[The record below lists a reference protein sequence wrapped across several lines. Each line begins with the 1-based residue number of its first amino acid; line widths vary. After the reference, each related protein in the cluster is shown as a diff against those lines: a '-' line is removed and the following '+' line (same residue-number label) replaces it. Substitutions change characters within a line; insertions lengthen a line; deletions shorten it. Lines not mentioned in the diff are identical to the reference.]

1 MKTKTP
7 PQTIE
12 SLNSQINA
20 LNRLILEGRAK
31 NISILQ
37 NKIKSLKNRLK
48 IEITNN
54 REQLNII
61 AENNYWEKYS
71 SY

>member
-1 MKTKTP
+1 MKAKKT

-12 SLNSQINA
+12 SLNSQINV

-71 SY
+71 SL

>member
-1 MKTKTP
+1 MKTKT

-12 SLNSQINA
+12 SLTRQIKL
-20 LNRLILEGRAK
+20 LNMLILEGKVK
-31 NISILQ
+31 NIHILQ

-48 IEITNN
+48 IEINN
-54 REQLNII
+54 NKETLNII

-71 SY
+71 SL

>member
-1 MKTKTP
+1 MKAKKT

-12 SLNSQINA
+12 SLNSQINV